1 MSEGT
6 RYGHAAG
13 EGGSSTVFGVGQRFL
28 LSFSFRSPLVVAQ
41 ASPVGSAIY
50 AVTMAVT
57 ARRAGPARPGR
68 SPMLGPGLKPGR
80 AMAIGGGRAGR
91 RAMTRGAGCPA
102 ARPTR
107 RRHLSGA
114 GPPCYVSRG
123 VPRSG
128 SGVGRA
134 PALPRPPDQRP
145 DPPPRAAAASTAARA
160 PTRRLNDSFDEN

>member
-1 MSEGT
+1 MRAPTVTDTPLG
-6 RYGHAAG
+6 RGGHLL
-13 EGGSSTVFGVGQRFL
+13 FGVGQRFL

-57 ARRAGPARPGR
+57 ARRAGPAARGDR
-68 SPMLGPGLKPGR
+68 MLGPGLKPGR

>member
-6 RYGHAAG
+6 RPVTDTPLGRGGHLL
-13 EGGSSTVFGVGQRFL
+13 FGVGQRFL

-57 ARRAGPARPGR
+57 ARRAGPAARGDR
-68 SPMLGPGLKPGR
+68 MLGPGLKPGR

-123 VPRSG
+123 VAAPERL
-128 SGVGRA
+128 GRRPGTGA
-134 PALPRPPDQRP
+134 ATTPRPTSRP
-145 DPPPRAAAASTAARA
+145 TATCGRGLDRGPRADT
-160 PTRRLNDSFDEN
+160 PPQ